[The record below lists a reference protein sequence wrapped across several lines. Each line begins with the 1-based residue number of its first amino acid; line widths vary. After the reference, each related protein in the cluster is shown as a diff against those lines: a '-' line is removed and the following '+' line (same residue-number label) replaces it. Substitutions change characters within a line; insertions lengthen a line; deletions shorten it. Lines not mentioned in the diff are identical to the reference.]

1 MLILASGS
9 PRRKELLKSIYNKE
23 FKIVPADIDEHAIKS
38 DSVLT
43 LAEDISNAK
52 AAAVSKLYP
61 NDLVLAAD
69 TVVIYNE
76 KVFGKPA
83 NVEEAKKMLKAL
95 NEVEHKVITGY
106 HFYKNGKDLLSNSVS
121 TTLVLHNL
129 TDENITKYI
138 LTGSPFDKAGGYGVQ
153 DDEIKYT
160 IKNGPY
166 DNVMGF
172 PTEIIRSNLKQL
184 GI

>member
-9 PRRKELLKSIYNKE
+9 PRRKELLKTIYEKE
-23 FKIVPADIDEHAIKS
+23 FKIIPADIDEHAIKS

-52 AAAVSKLYP
+52 ASAVSKLYP
-61 NDLVLAAD
+61 NDFVLAAD
-69 TVVIYNE
+69 TVVIFNGS
-76 KVFGKPA
+76 VFGKPA
-83 NVEEAKKMLKAL
+83 NTEQAKKMLKTL
-95 NEVEHKVITGY
+95 NEREHKVITGY
-106 HFYKNGKDLLSNSVS
+106 HFYKNGKDLLSNSVV

-129 TDENITKYI
+129 TDEKIAKYI

-153 DDEIKYT
+153 DDEIEYT
-160 IKNGPY
+160 IKSGPY

-172 PTEIIRSNLKQL
+172 PTEIIKSNIKKL